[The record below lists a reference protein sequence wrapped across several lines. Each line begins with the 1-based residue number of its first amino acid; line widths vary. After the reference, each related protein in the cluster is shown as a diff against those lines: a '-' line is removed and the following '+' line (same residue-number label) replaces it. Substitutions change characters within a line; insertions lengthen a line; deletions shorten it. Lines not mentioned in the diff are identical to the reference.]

1 LFGNSVV
8 IRCLG
13 LFFIVLLSYQQVWAL
28 ESPSLPVHHGTY
40 EILERLKTR
49 GVFPTLLLGTKPLSR
64 YSLSLPLVELLSRI
78 NEEEVPRVILE
89 PGVQEDLHRLLL
101 EFQEEV
107 DLLEK
112 EGTKR
117 FYSYTI
123 ADPLSLELTYASFS
137 RDGVRLRENH
147 QGDFFREGFNKQLKL
162 RSRGTIGNFLSWFI
176 SPKLTINGDGAVF
189 RLEEGLIKL
198 GFKNIELGFGRESLW
213 WGPGYHGALLLSNNA
228 PPLDLIRAGSR
239 QPFRLPY
246 FLKSLGSWQFT
257 TFVAQLE
264 EDRAVPHAKLIGVRI
279 DYLPFPFLEFGAS
292 RITQWG
298 GKGRPN
304 IPFLDFLELYF
315 SDPNMSGIF
324 EVNELASV
332 DVKIR
337 LPSLPWIHGWEV
349 YSEVGGEDEAGFF
362 PQDLGYLVGLYL
374 TGFLEQPTLDFRVEY
389 ANNHVSR
396 KPNVWYNHGVYTSG
410 YTHKGVVLGH
420 HMGSDAE
427 SIFFQLSKE
436 MSEEVS
442 IRFSFDQERHF
453 LSGPVKERKREFIVQ
468 VKSRLGWLKP
478 FWIFTYE
485 YEGIKNH
492 NGIQGEKAKNH
503 TISSRLEYIF

>member
-1 LFGNSVV
+1 MV

-13 LFFIVLLSYQQVWAL
+13 VFFIVLLSLHKVWAL
-28 ESPSLPVHHGTY
+28 ESPSLPVHHGAY
-40 EILERLKTR
+40 EVLERLKTR

-64 YSLSLPLVELLSRI
+64 YSLSLPLVDILSRI
-78 NEEEVPRVILE
+78 NQEEVSRVILE
-89 PGVQEDLHRLLL
+89 PGVQEDLHRLLQ

-107 DLLEK
+107 DVLEK
-112 EGTKR
+112 GSKHR

-147 QGDFFREGFNKQLKL
+147 QGDFFRDGFNKQLKF
-162 RSRGTIGNFLSWFI
+162 RSRGTIGKYLSWFI
-176 SPKLTINGDGAVF
+176 SPKITVNGDGAVF

-228 PPLDLIRAGSR
+228 LPLDLIRAGSR

-246 FLKSLGSWQFT
+246 FLEALGYWKLT

-264 EDRAVPHAKLIGVRI
+264 EGRAVPHAKLVGLRI
-279 DYLPFPFLEFGAS
+279 DYLPFPFLEFGVS

-304 IPFLDFLELYF
+304 IPFLDFFELYF

-324 EVNELASV
+324 EVNELASG

-337 LPSLPWIHGWEV
+337 LPSLPWIQGGEV
-349 YSEVGGEDEAGFF
+349 YSEVGGEDETGFH
-362 PQDLGYLVGLYL
+362 PTKLGYLVGLYF
-374 TGFLEQPTLDFRVEY
+374 TGLLEQPTLDFRVEY
-389 ANNHVSR
+389 ANNHVPGF
-396 KPNVWYNHGVYTSG
+396 PNIWYNHSVYTSG

-427 SIFFQLSKE
+427 SIFFQLSKDL
-436 MSEEVS
+436 SEGFS
-442 IRFSFDQERHF
+442 LRFSFDQERHF
-453 LSGPVKERKREFIVQ
+453 LSGPVKERKREFIAQ

-478 FWIFTYE
+478 WWIISYE

-503 TISSRLEYIF
+503 AISSRLEYSF